1 MNGIVETTIGSGT
14 VLGNDIVNLIYH
26 AGIAAKI
33 VLFILVVFSLISW
46 GIMLDKWLM
55 FRRNAAGAERFLGIF
70 KKASNLDDVV
80 QAIKSLKPD
89 PLSRIFIAGFK
100 VLRKKGGGPAVDQ
113 NSSAYHL
120 MEMAIDDAI
129 GIEIQ
134 RLEQRLPFLGTCG
147 SVTPF
152 IGLFGTVWGI
162 MDAFRSIGA
171 AGSASI
177 AAVAPGIAEALIATA
192 VGLLAAIPAVIGYNV
207 FLSKIRISISVFER
221 FRTTFL
227 ASID

>member
-26 AGIAAKI
+26 SGMTAKG
-33 VLFILVVFSLISW
+33 VLLILIIFSLVSW

-55 FRRNAAGAERFLGIF
+55 FRRNASASERFLGIF
-70 KKASNLDDVV
+70 KKSANLDDVV
-80 QAIKSLKPD
+80 QAIKSLKSD
-89 PLSRIFIAGFK
+89 PLSRIFIAGYR
-100 VLRKKGGGPAVDQ
+100 VLRKKGSASGIDQ
-113 NSSAYHL
+113 SSSTMRL
-120 MEMAIDDAI
+120 MDMAIDDAI

-134 RLEQRLPFLGTCG
+134 RLEQRLSFLGTCG

-162 MDAFRSIGA
+162 MNAFRGIGA

-177 AAVAPGIAEALIATA
+177 AAVAPGIAEALITTA
-192 VGLLAAIPAVIGYNV
+192 VGLLAAIPAVMGYNV
-207 FLSKIRISISVFER
+207 FLNKIRTSVSVFER
-221 FRTTFL
+221 FKTSFL
-227 ASID
+227 ASVE

>member
-14 VLGNDIVNLIYH
+14 VLGNDVVNLIYH

-33 VLFILVVFSLISW
+33 VLFILVVFSLVSW

-55 FRRNAAGAERFLGIF
+55 FRRNAAGAERFLGVF
-70 KKASNLDDVV
+70 KKAANLDDVV

-100 VLRKKGGGPAVDQ
+100 VLRKKGGGSTVDQ
-113 NSSAYHL
+113 HSNAYRL

-207 FLSKIRISISVFER
+207 FLSKIRISINIFER